1 VRGAAN
7 RHVLAQVKRALEQ
20 VRVDIHLAEQL
31 LKLVSKA
38 PVGLVARWVDR
49 QHNTALGLEFDPVL
63 GPRQILSHQPEVE
76 GMPRKR
82 VEWHVRKPA
91 QELRQSLGL
100 DHGAVRFTKGLDAAE
115 RVLPVVGAEV
125 EIIQRHRLLVCGV
138 VRLA

>member
-20 VRVDIHLAEQL
+20 VRVDIHLAEQH

-38 PVGLVARWVDR
+38 PEGLVARWVDR
-49 QHNTALGLEFDPVL
+49 QHNMALGLEFDPVL
-63 GPRQILSHQPEVE
+63 GPRQILSHQPKIQR
-76 GMPRKR
+76 MPRKR

-91 QELRQSLGL
+91 QKLRQSFGL
-100 DHGAVRFTKGLDAAE
+100 DHGAMRFTKSLDAAE

-125 EIIQRHRLLVCGV
+125 EVIQCHRFLVCSV